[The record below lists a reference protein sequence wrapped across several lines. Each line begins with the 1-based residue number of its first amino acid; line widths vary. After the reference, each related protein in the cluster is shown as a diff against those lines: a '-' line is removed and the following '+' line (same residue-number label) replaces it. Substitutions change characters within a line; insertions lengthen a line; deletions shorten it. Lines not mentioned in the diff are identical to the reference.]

1 MTYMQWLSI
10 GLFLVLLEF
19 VVPGTYLIWFG
30 FAAFVMSIVVTLYTL
45 TVTNQVI
52 IFSIIS
58 AIFAVIGLYVYRKLM
73 HYIKTPH
80 DNANLNNPTA
90 QYIGRSYKLLQDSV
104 DGRSKVAIG
113 EGEWLVE
120 CPSGLKAGTFVKITA
135 VRDGLVL
142 IAESSK

>member
-10 GLFLVLLEF
+10 GLLLVLLEF

-30 FAAFVMSIVVTLYTL
+30 FAAFVMSVIVTLYTL

-58 AIFAVIGLYVYRKLM
+58 AIFAVIGLYTYRKLM
-73 HYIKTPH
+73 RFVKTPR
-80 DNANLNNPTA
+80 DNVNLNNPTA
-90 QYIGRSYKLLQDSV
+90 QYIGRKFKLIQDAV

-113 EGEWLVE
+113 DSEWLVE
-120 CPSGLKAGTFVKITA
+120 CENGLKAGTFVKITD
-135 VRDGLVL
+135 VRDGVVL
-142 IAESSK
+142 IADSKK

>member
-1 MTYMQWLSI
+1 MTYMQWLSV
-10 GLFLVLLEF
+10 GLLEF

-104 DGRSKVAIG
+104 DGHSKVAIG
-113 EGEWLVE
+113 DGEWLVE